1 MSRTHA
7 HCVNN
12 FETLSTKIIKKCLTV
27 VQVPLQFMSTS
38 MPSTCQHANKR
49 AKIDKGKTQS
59 TLVSEALDDM
69 QFYQLIPRMQFS
81 VNMSHLQVHCAQSV
95 RNICALYDIP
105 TSNSV
110 IEKLHSI
117 VYEPTTSHNML
128 LALFYLLFNL
138 DTTMKSN
145 MMQAEPVATQRKI
158 THFAR
163 HIRDVVIPDYMNTE
177 SQRVMTLVDNCSDGW
192 CNA

>member
-1 MSRTHA
+1 
-7 HCVNN
+7 
-12 FETLSTKIIKKCLTV
+12 
-27 VQVPLQFMSTS
+27 
-38 MPSTCQHANKR
+38 MPSTCQNANKR
-49 AKIDKGKTQS
+49 AKIEKGKTNS
-59 TLVSEALDDM
+59 KAVSEALDDM

-81 VNMSHLQVHCAQSV
+81 VNMRHLQDYCAQSI

-117 VYEPTTSHNML
+117 IHEPKTSHNML

-138 DTTMKSN
+138 DTTMKNN
-145 MMQAEPVATQRKI
+145 MMQAEPVATQKKI
-158 THFAR
+158 THFAM

-177 SQRVMTLVDNCSDGW
+177 SQRVMALVDNCSDAW
-192 CNA
+192 SNA